1 MSSIIE
7 LSVVIL
13 VYSLIAIILVAG
25 LLLLIR
31 HVV

>member
-7 LSVVIL
+7 LGVVIL